1 MVITRKQLSMVL
13 PPELLE
19 AIKDRAQQ
27 KGLSVTA
34 YVSELVMRD
43 LGMPVAP
50 DPRELAEGLDQLRVR
65 VEKLEQR
72 NQSL

>member
-1 MVITRKQLSMVL
+1 MVISRKQLSMVL
-13 PPELLE
+13 PAELLE

-50 DPRELAEGLDQLRVR
+50 DPLELAEDLDQHMVR
-65 VEKLEQR
+65 VEKL
-72 NQSL
+72 

>member
-1 MVITRKQLSMVL
+1 MVISRKQLSMVL

-50 DPRELAEGLDQLRVR
+50 DPRALAEGLDQLRVR
-65 VEKLEQR
+65 VERIEQR
-72 NQSL
+72 HQSL

>member
-1 MVITRKQLSMVL
+1 MVISRKQLSMVL
-13 PPELLE
+13 PAELLE

-50 DPRELAEGLDQLRVR
+50 DPRELAEGLDQLKVR
-65 VEKLEQR
+65 VEELEQR
-72 NQSL
+72 HQSL